1 MEDVEKF
8 ARAKE
13 KMEEITAFYVHVG
26 AFVVAMVVMLIVDI
40 VDNDDWWV
48 FWPFLGWGAGI
59 LGHAWAVYGR
69 IPRVIQNWQ
78 LRKIKTLKAD
88 M

>member
-13 KMEEITAFYVHVG
+13 QMEEITALYVHIG
-26 AFVVAMVVMLIVDI
+26 AFVVGMVVMLIVDI
-40 VDNDDWWV
+40 MDGGDWWV
-48 FWPFLGWGAGI
+48 IWPLLGWGAGI

>member
-1 MEDVEKF
+1 MDDVEKF

-13 KMEEITAFYVHVG
+13 QMEEITAFYVHVG
-26 AFVVAMVVMLIVDI
+26 AFAAAMVVMLIVDI

-59 LGHAWAVYGR
+59 VGHAWAVYGR